1 MVINSTEQNIS
12 SNFVHFFILM
22 TNNFGL
28 VSFPRF
34 QISVQNLNFSL
45 VKFEIPKIQ
54 YHENIAIMEKF

>member
-12 SNFVHFFILM
+12 SNFVLFFILM
-22 TNNFGL
+22 TNNFGF

-34 QISVQNLNFSL
+34 QISDQNLNFSL

-54 YHENIAIMEKF
+54 YHENIAIMKKF